1 MHKKIAEQVAE
12 AIKDKQMAEW
22 VAKALPPLWGSSDVD
37 LEEIKYVQV
46 RDAMKNMKNWNPGD
60 LWKGAVPSAVVELL
74 RKFSMGKTAARKL
87 AQKIA
92 GMTEQAAVDIWILT
106 NEHRHNKAPHPEIV
120 IPRPDTTQRAQAL
133 ATMGRL
139 GRTIQQFEVL
149 HPAHQVNVVAK
160 AMRVAHGAKYC
171 EVPPVPIGA
180 ALREVT
186 EHGDTKNYRVTAL
199 SGENEFEEAA
209 YVVTADSTLDGAFYA
224 NPEEASKW
232 EVKHGLTDEDR
243 GRVHKALYV
252 RATKRK
258 KTKSKNKGN
267 KGVAACI
274 TQVQWDEAE
283 NELKCTMLTSEGKA
297 ETKGVK
303 QVLAQYTMKGPM
315 RSKARNRHSARGR
328 RRPLAILGCSD
339 EEEEHKGKHRR
350 GAAQG
355 RTIPPITSGGD
366 AGGGSPRRGKDKRGP
381 GDDGGSGGGG
391 GDDDGDATSSG
402 NGHPARWVV
411 PKEGHEK

>member
-1 MHKKIAEQVAE
+1 
-12 AIKDKQMAEW
+12 
-22 VAKALPPLWGSSDVD
+22 
-37 LEEIKYVQV
+37 
-46 RDAMKNMKNWNPGD
+46 
-60 LWKGAVPSAVVELL
+60 
-74 RKFSMGKTAARKL
+74 
-87 AQKIA
+87 
-92 GMTEQAAVDIWILT
+92 
-106 NEHRHNKAPHPEIV
+106 
-120 IPRPDTTQRAQAL
+120 
-133 ATMGRL
+133 
-139 GRTIQQFEVL
+139 
-149 HPAHQVNVVAK
+149 
-160 AMRVAHGAKYC
+160 
-171 EVPPVPIGA
+171 
-180 ALREVT
+180 VT

-209 YVVTADSTLDGAFYA
+209 YVVTADSALDGAFYV

-232 EVKHGLTDEDR
+232 EVKRGLTDEDR

-252 RATKRK
+252 RTTKRK

-267 KGVAACI
+267 NGVAACI
-274 TQVQWDEAE
+274 TQVQWDESE